1 MSLKN
6 LKKQPATEKNNLIK
20 IRNSSNNL
28 IVLILSIAVL
38 PNGVGK

>member
-1 MSLKN
+1 MSWKN
-6 LKKQPATEKNNLIK
+6 LKRQPATEKNNLIK

-28 IVLILSIAVL
+28 IILSLSIAVL